1 MNFLCLDT
9 TLDNC
14 SVHIIS
20 SNRDTFSLN
29 DANYPPSDIMPT
41 LVGQALSGLG
51 LKKSDITGI
60 IIATGPGNYTSLRV
74 GISFGSGLAK
84 ALSIPVYGISSLQAL
99 MLTHKKRYNENTKLL
114 VGIKARGE
122 DYFLQLFDNNCL
134 SLIKPVKADIIR
146 AKELFFKYNLLFL
159 GSGSLNLATNFGQ
172 EENIITT
179 EDKIDFLKVYKSIN
193 KNLLDYENN
202 IWPLYLSEPIAEK
215 KDPLWFAKKI
225 K

>member
-1 MNFLCLDT
+1 MYFLCLDT

-51 LKKSDITGI
+51 LKNSDITGI

-99 MLTHKKRYNENTKLL
+99 MLTHKKKYNENTKLL

-134 SLIKPVKADIIR
+134 SLIKPVKA
-146 AKELFFKYNLLFL
+146 E
-159 GSGSLNLATNFGQ
+159 
-172 EENIITT
+172 
-179 EDKIDFLKVYKSIN
+179 
-193 KNLLDYENN
+193 
-202 IWPLYLSEPIAEK
+202 
-215 KDPLWFAKKI
+215 
-225 K
+225 